1 MTSAIPTVL
10 VLRALGLGDALT
22 GIPAL
27 RGLRRAFPEHR
38 LTLAAPSQL
47 GQWLRRLDVVDA
59 VLPTP
64 DLLPL
69 DWFCAGPAVA
79 VDLHGRGPRSHRLL
93 QRTRPQRLLA
103 FGCAEAHHRGPGW
116 RANEHEV
123 LRWCR
128 LVHSAGGDCGP
139 EDLRLPA
146 FPRERNDTVVLHPGA
161 ASGSRRWPP
170 DRWTQVG
177 RALAAEGHRI
187 VVTGA
192 AKESALCAHITQEVP
207 GALSTA
213 GTLGLDALTE
223 AITNA
228 ALLLCGDTG
237 VAHLATACTTPSVL
251 LFGPTPP
258 HRWGPLIDQALH
270 TVLWHGDPA
279 ASAWGDPHSAVIDPR
294 LEAITSAEVLDAAR
308 ALLSTDE
315 LAWGDPIV
323 APAASTTPAH

>member
-1 MTSAIPTVL
+1 MTSAVPAVL

-47 GQWLRRLDVVDA
+47 GEWLRRLDVVDA

-64 DLLPL
+64 DLQPL

-79 VDLHGRGPRSHRLL
+79 ADLHGRGPRSHRLL

-103 FGCAEAHHRGPGW
+103 FGCTEAHHRGPEW
-116 RANEHEV
+116 HADEHEV

-139 EDLRLPA
+139 EDLRLKA
-146 FPRERNDTVVLHPGA
+146 FSRDKHLRRGQDVVVLHPGA

-170 DRWTQVG
+170 ERWTQVG

-187 VVTGA
+187 IVTGA
-192 AKESALCAHITQEVP
+192 AKESALCARITHELP
-207 GALSTA
+207 GALNTA
-213 GTLGLDALTE
+213 GTLDLDALTDVV
-223 AITNA
+223 ANA

-237 VAHLATACTTPSVL
+237 VAHLATACATPSVL

-279 ASAWGDPHSAVIDPR
+279 DGAWGDPHGAVIDPR
-294 LEAITSAEVLDAAR
+294 LEAITSIEVLDAMQ
-308 ALLSTDE
+308 ALFS
-315 LAWGDPIV
+315 V
-323 APAASTTPAH
+323 APSHSALR